1 MLLWWF
7 HSDISLAYNLA
18 MTQKN
23 IPLLVRIRPSSKQLL
38 EKAAVQQRR
47 SQASLVE
54 TLIVDNLSREYADTD
69 ERLNKFF
76 NGANNV
82 VSNKS

>member
-1 MLLWWF
+1 
-7 HSDISLAYNLA
+7 

-38 EKAAVQQRR
+38 EKAAVEQRR
-47 SQASLVE
+47 SQASLVD
-54 TLIVDNLSREYADTD
+54 TLIVDNLSRDYSDTD

>member
-1 MLLWWF
+1 
-7 HSDISLAYNLA
+7 

-47 SQASLVE
+47 SQASLVD

>member
-1 MLLWWF
+1 
-7 HSDISLAYNLA
+7 

-38 EKAAVQQRR
+38 EKAAVEQRR
-47 SQASLVE
+47 SQASLVD

-76 NGANNV
+76 SGANNV

>member
-1 MLLWWF
+1 
-7 HSDISLAYNLA
+7 

-47 SQASLVE
+47 SQASLVD

-76 NGANNV
+76 SGANNV

>member
-1 MLLWWF
+1 
-7 HSDISLAYNLA
+7 

-47 SQASLVE
+47 SQASLVD

-82 VSNKS
+82 VSNKP

>member
-1 MLLWWF
+1 
-7 HSDISLAYNLA
+7 

-47 SQASLVE
+47 SQASLVD
-54 TLIVDNLSREYADTD
+54 TLIVDNLSRDYSDTD

-76 NGANNV
+76 SGANNV

>member
-1 MLLWWF
+1 
-7 HSDISLAYNLA
+7 

-38 EKAAVQQRR
+38 EKAAVEQRR
-47 SQASLVE
+47 SQASLVD

-82 VSNKS
+82 VSNKP

>member
-1 MLLWWF
+1 
-7 HSDISLAYNLA
+7 

-47 SQASLVE
+47 SQASLVD

-69 ERLNKFF
+69 DRLNKFF
-76 NGANNV
+76 SGANNV

>member
-1 MLLWWF
+1 
-7 HSDISLAYNLA
+7 

-38 EKAAVQQRR
+38 EKAAVEQRR
-47 SQASLVE
+47 SQASLVD

>member
-1 MLLWWF
+1 
-7 HSDISLAYNLA
+7 

-47 SQASLVE
+47 SQASLVD

-76 NGANNV
+76 SGANNV
-82 VSNKS
+82 VPNKS

>member
-1 MLLWWF
+1 
-7 HSDISLAYNLA
+7 

-47 SQASLVE
+47 SQASLVD
-54 TLIVDNLSREYADTD
+54 TLIVDNLSRDYSDTD

>member
-1 MLLWWF
+1 
-7 HSDISLAYNLA
+7 

-38 EKAAVQQRR
+38 EKAAVEQRR
-47 SQASLVE
+47 SQASLVD
-54 TLIVDNLSREYADTD
+54 TLIVDNLSRDYSDTD

-76 NGANNV
+76 SGASNV